1 MKLFYLI
8 LISGCST
15 ASSDRGDKLHATAT
29 LNWLSVTGWM
39 FKLLNFLLLLFC
51 FFKIKEHMRNKQGK
65 LCTN

>member
-1 MKLFYLI
+1 MKLFNLI

-51 FFKIKEHMRNKQGK
+51 FF
-65 LCTN
+65 